1 MTRGERNDALLT
13 WCSETGSGSWQMWCE
28 ACAALGL
35 EPNEAARN
43 HSALGHVEF
52 DWGDSRFAVA
62 PTALVPIPGLDGQ
75 LLLTGARPV
84 GEPERLQKVADRE
97 QIELVFAEPVPQRRG
112 DGPATI
118 LAEGDL
124 GDADAFAAA
133 AGIEV
138 ESSPQLLAA
147 SLPALTLELAG
158 ERRPPDLRYPH
169 CRVDERTLR
178 PRWDEQDPDGAEGLW
193 LCYGYR
199 RGDHYLRRD
208 GVWWYLPI
216 REHGPFLACAQDVYP
231 PLLEYDQATWL
242 VHTRGRAP
250 LPPLQARV
258 LALCSGRLPLRRLAG
273 DDEQEVSYV
282 NVEPAIALEVARS
295 LSVPLR
301 EPAAA

>member
-1 MTRGERNDALLT
+1 
-13 WCSETGSGSWQMWCE
+13 MWCA
-28 ACAALGL
+28 ACASLGL

-52 DWGDSRFAVA
+52 DWGESRFAVA
-62 PTALVPIPGLDGQ
+62 PTALVPITGLDGQ

-84 GEPERLQKVADRE
+84 GEQGRLQEVADRK
-97 QIELVFAEPVPQRRG
+97 QIDLVFAEPVPQRQG

-118 LAEGDL
+118 LAECDP
-124 GDADAFAAA
+124 GDANAFAAA
-133 AGIEV
+133 AGIVV
-138 ESSPQLLAA
+138 EPSPHLLAA

-158 ERRPPDLRYPH
+158 ERRSPDLRYPH

-178 PRWDEQDPDGAEGLW
+178 PLWGEQDSEGLDGLW
-193 LCYGYR
+193 LCYGHR
-199 RGDHYLRRD
+199 RGEHYLRRD

-216 REHGPFLACAQDVYP
+216 REHGPFLVCARDVYP

-250 LPPLQARV
+250 LPPLQARA
-258 LALCSGRLPLRRLAG
+258 LSLCSGRLPLRRVAG
-273 DDEQEVSYV
+273 DDEREVTYV
-282 NVEPAIALEVARS
+282 NVEPAIAIEIACS